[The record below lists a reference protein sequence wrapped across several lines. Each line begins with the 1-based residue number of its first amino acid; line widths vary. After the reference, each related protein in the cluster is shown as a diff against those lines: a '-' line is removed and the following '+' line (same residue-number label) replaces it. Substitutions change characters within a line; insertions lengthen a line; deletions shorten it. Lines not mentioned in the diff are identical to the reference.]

1 MEVELIADYACV
13 VGEGPLWHPDEG
25 RLYWA
30 DIPTGRMFRY
40 DPAAE
45 SHEQFY
51 DGDLVGGFTIQA
63 DGSLLL
69 FMARGAIAS
78 WRDGELSYLVEGLP
92 GEEENRF
99 NDVFAD
105 VKGRVFCGTMPQDSS
120 RGAERLGTLY
130 RLDTDL
136 AITPVAHDIGIS
148 NGMGLTPDR
157 KGLYYT
163 DTTDDQVHIFD
174 YDQETGQIRNRRVF
188 VDSTKEVGFPDGMTV
203 DAEGCVWSARWEGSC
218 VVRYSP
224 EGEEIGRVSLPT
236 PRVTS
241 AIFGGADY
249 SDMYITTAGG
259 EDKAQNGASA
269 GALFRATPGV
279 GGVPEYRSRIGL

>member
-1 MEVELIADYACV
+1 MERGFV
-13 VGEGPLWHPDEG
+13 V
-25 RLYWA
+25 Y
-30 DIPTGRMFRY
+30 
-40 DPAAE
+40 
-45 SHEQFY
+45 
-51 DGDLVGGFTIQA
+51 
-63 DGSLLL
+63 
-69 FMARGAIAS
+69 
-78 WRDGELSYLVEGLP
+78 
-92 GEEENRF
+92 
-99 NDVFAD
+99 
-105 VKGRVFCGTMPQDSS
+105 
-120 RGAERLGTLY
+120 
-130 RLDTDL
+130 
-136 AITPVAHDIGIS
+136 
-148 NGMGLTPDR
+148 LTPDR
-157 KGLYYT
+157 TGLYYT

-259 EDKAQNGASA
+259 EDKSQNGASA

>member
-13 VGEGPLWHPDEG
+13 VGEGPLWHPGEG
-25 RLYWA
+25 KLYWA

-40 DPAAE
+40 DPATGG
-45 SHEQFY
+45 HEQFY

-69 FMARGAIAS
+69 FMAKGAIAS
-78 WRDGELSYLVEGLP
+78 WRDGELSYLVDGLP

-130 RLDTDL
+130 RLETDL
-136 AITPVAHDIGIS
+136 AITAVAHDIGIS

-157 KGLYYT
+157 TGLYYT

-174 YDQETGQIRNRRVF
+174 YDRETGQIRNRRVF
-188 VDSTKEVGFPDGMTV
+188 VDCSKEVGFPDGMTV

-224 EGEEIGRVSLPT
+224 DGEEIGRVRLPT

-241 AIFGGADY
+241 AIFGGSDY
-249 SDMYITTAGG
+249 SDLYITTAGG
-259 EDKAQNGASA
+259 EDKEQNGPSA
-269 GALFRATPGV
+269 GALFRVRPGV
-279 GGVPEYRSRIGL
+279 GGVPEYPSRIGL